1 MRRLTP
7 GDINAKLKRIERSS
21 RSRKW
26 KRAAKAHLLADV
38 KGWMPQNG
46 HIIELPDGKKVCTKR
61 RFSTFGAAAS
71 ALADTMASPNGSR
84 RERRV
89 YPCRDCHAFHLT
101 SMEHHHHDR
110 YHWTEE
116 DPQDLEGHREEG

>member
-38 KGWMPQNG
+38 KGWVPKNG
-46 HIIELPDGKKVCTKR
+46 HIIELPDGGKACTKR

-71 ALADTMASPNGSR
+71 ALAATLASPNENR
-84 RERRV
+84 HERRV
-89 YPCRDCHAFHLT
+89 YLCRDCHAFHLT
-101 SMEHHHHDR
+101 SMENRHHDR
-110 YHWTEE
+110 YHWTQE
-116 DPQDLEGHREEG
+116 DPQDQKGYREDG